1 MAPASA
7 AATYDRRNAIILGSG
22 VCRGR
27 TIAIIEVPERGSDPR
42 PRIVLRRVVGRNDH
56 LADRPKR
63 DAGKLQMRPGE
74 GNADDGEG
82 QQNSGDHM
90 AEREPPACQ
99 HQPDDITE
107 KAERSGAGIVTAKMV
122 GARYGLAAERKER
135 IGGDVE

>member
-1 MAPASA
+1 MTPARA
-7 AATYDRRNAIILGSG
+7 AATHDRRSAIIWGSG
-22 VCRGR
+22 NYRSP
-27 TIAIIEVPERGSDPR
+27 TIAVIEVLERGSDPR
-42 PRIVLRRVVGRNDH
+42 PRIVLRRVVGRDDH

-107 KAERSGAGIVTAKMV
+107 
-122 GARYGLAAERKER
+122 
-135 IGGDVE
+135 